1 MRVATKIAVQVSG
14 SPEGSECCPTA
25 ASTTVT
31 LSFYWARQTVGSFI
45 FSAALDVKLREAQLT
60 DRTKKVR
67 FFAPHAPRR
76 PICAHAKTCQC
87 GACGS

>member
-45 FSAALDVKLREAQLT
+45 FSAALDVKLRVAQLT